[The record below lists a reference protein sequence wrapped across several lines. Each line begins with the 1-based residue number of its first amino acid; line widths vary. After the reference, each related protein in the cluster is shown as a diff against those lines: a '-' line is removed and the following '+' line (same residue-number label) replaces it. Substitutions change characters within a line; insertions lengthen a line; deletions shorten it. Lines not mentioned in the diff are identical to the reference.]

1 MVSNHTKWITLSN
14 QKCKI
19 QTTFINSYPNQYNQE
34 IHYYPFSVKLDR
46 CFGSC
51 NTIND
56 LSNKICIPS
65 KTEDLNLG
73 FYNLITGI
81 NKSKTLTK
89 HISCEC
95 KYNFDGKKCNSNQ
108 WWNNNKCRCEC
119 RKIHVCEKDPVWN
132 PSKCICENGKYLAS
146 VMVDSA
152 IICGEVIK

>member
-19 QTTFINSYPNQYNQE
+19 QTTFFNSYPNQYNQE
-34 IHYYPFSVKLDR
+34 IHQYPFSVKLDT

-95 KYNFDGKKCNSNQ
+95 KYNFDGKK
-108 WWNNNKCRCEC
+108 
-119 RKIHVCEKDPVWN
+119 
-132 PSKCICENGKYLAS
+132 
-146 VMVDSA
+146 M
-152 IICGEVIK
+152 